1 MLIGYNYAAWPIVPK
16 LSAGHL
22 IILSNSF
29 GVCVGG
35 SPEIIE
41 KMGKL
46 DNASSV
52 NLISSKNIV
61 SDFFSIESL
70 GIGCQPGCGN
80 CKCGTC
86 ALGGKICSLKEERE
100 LKLIED
106 FRGHVLNDYCAKVPN
121 VFLNT

>member
-1 MLIGYNYAAWPIVPK
+1 MSKVMKYFPGLNKGSAERPKGEIDVLIGYNYAAWHPVPK
-16 LSAGHL
+16 LSDGHL
-22 IILSNSF
+22 VILSNSF

-35 SPEIIE
+35 SHPEIIE

-70 GIGCQPGCGN
+70 GIEYQLRCGN

-86 ALGGKICSLKEERE
+86 A
-100 LKLIED
+100 
-106 FRGHVLNDYCAKVPN
+106 
-121 VFLNT
+121 